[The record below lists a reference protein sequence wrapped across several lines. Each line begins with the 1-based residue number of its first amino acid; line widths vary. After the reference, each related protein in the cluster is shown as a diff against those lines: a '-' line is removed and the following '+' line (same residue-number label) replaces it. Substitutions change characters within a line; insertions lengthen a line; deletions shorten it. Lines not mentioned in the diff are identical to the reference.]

1 MHHNVQSCLKPRE
14 TMTIAQKYCQLDK
27 LDYYDAI
34 LNEIHQEMRLFSN
47 GTLPISSIPWL
58 YTEFILL
65 VPYVGKFFITFY

>member
-34 LNEIHQEMRLFSN
+34 LKRNSPRNEVIF
-47 GTLPISSIPWL
+47 
-58 YTEFILL
+58 
-65 VPYVGKFFITFY
+65 